1 VQNVRVTRETQ
12 HARLTRDDNT
22 KASVFK
28 RWLEFHFIR
37 ENVEIIEI
45 PRLPAIRIT
54 FRYNRRDNLHED
66 AHLIVTDALIAYI
79 ILECN
84 LSLYLITF

>member
-22 KASVFK
+22 KASVFT
-28 RWLEFHFIR
+28 WLEFHFIR

-66 AHLIVTDALIAYI
+66 AHLIVTDALIAAYI
-79 ILECN
+79 RIE
-84 LSLYLITF
+84 